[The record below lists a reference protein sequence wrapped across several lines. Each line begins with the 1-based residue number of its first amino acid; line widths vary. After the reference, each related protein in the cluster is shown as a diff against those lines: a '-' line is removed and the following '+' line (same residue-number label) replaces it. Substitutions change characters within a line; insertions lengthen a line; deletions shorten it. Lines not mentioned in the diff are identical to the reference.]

1 MKSNSVVLKKTKHG
15 FEWGDAK
22 VKRLWACE
30 KRGCVMLALTTS
42 KRKIEI
48 YITKT
53 GKVRIWS
60 KDGKENFQGEYDEW
74 FPTVMSKELI
84 KKLRKSLE

>member
-1 MKSNSVVLKKTKHG
+1 MKHKTTKHG
-15 FEWGDAK
+15 FEWGDVK
-22 VKRLWACE
+22 IKRLWACE
-30 KRGCVMLALTTS
+30 KRGCVMIALTTS

-60 KDGKENFQGEYDEW
+60 KDDEGNHFGEYDEW
-74 FPTVMSKELI
+74 FPTVMDKEFI
-84 KKLRKSLE
+84 KKLRKVL